1 MNNKEAIS
9 EHTIRNILT
18 RDFIIGFF
26 TLLMFAIANT
36 MLVPTLPVYFSSL
49 GSDEREIGILI
60 GTFGATSLIFRFLVG
75 GAISRYSEKSVV
87 ITSIII
93 FGVTFLASIILRPF
107 WPFFFVRIFQGIS
120 FSCMD
125 TALLTV
131 IVNNLPVANRGQGIG
146 YFLMAPTLSF
156 ALGPVL
162 GMFIINHAN
171 VTVLFLIC
179 TGLCLCSFICSLK
192 IKGKETTRPDNRQVT
207 DKRFFDPKV
216 IPPAILSFLHSVV
229 WGSIMAFLPLY
240 AIKQGISNPG
250 LFFSTS
256 AIMTIAIR
264 VLGGGTA
271 DKYSARKIIVAFL
284 IVSIVGTIA
293 LSFAKTLFMFIAVGV
308 LWGLQGAFLFP
319 AFMTYSFDYAGS
331 SSGKAMGT
339 FRALG
344 DSGLALGPMVMGII
358 IPLTGYRVMFL
369 CLSLICLINLC
380 YFQFYLK
387 KRRSM
392 APTV

>member
-1 MNNKEAIS
+1 MNNEGSIS

-60 GTFGATSLIFRFLVG
+60 GIFGATSLIFRFLVG
-75 GAISRYSEKSVV
+75 GAVSRYSEKSVV
-87 ITSIII
+87 ITSTII
-93 FGVTFLASIILRPF
+93 FGITFLASIILSPF

-125 TALLTV
+125 TALLTL
-131 IVNNLPVANRGQGIG
+131 IVNNIPLANRGQGIG

-162 GMFIINHAN
+162 GMFIINHAS
-171 VTVLFLIC
+171 VTVLFLVC
-179 TGLCLCSFICSLK
+179 ACLCLCSFFCSLRL
-192 IKGKETTRPDNRQVT
+192 KGRATPSLDNQQAP

-216 IPPAILSFLHSVV
+216 IPPAILSFLHSAV
-229 WGSIMAFLPLY
+229 WGSLMAFLPLY

-250 LFFSTS
+250 LFFST
-256 AIMTIAIR
+256 AGIMTIAVR
-264 VLGGGTA
+264 VLGGGAA
-271 DKYSARKIIVAFL
+271 DKYNARKIIVAFL
-284 IVSIVGTIA
+284 ITSIVATIV
-293 LSFAKTLFMFIAVGV
+293 LSFAKTLLMFIAVGM
-308 LWGLQGAFLFP
+308 LWGIQGAFLFP

-331 SSGKAMGT
+331 SSGTAMGT
-339 FRALG
+339 FRGLG

-369 CLSLICLINLC
+369 CLSLICLVNLS
-380 YFQFYLK
+380 YFQFYLR
-387 KRRSM
+387 KRNNV